1 MRKHYFYF
9 TILAI
14 LFLSLGATFAQSL
27 KPWQQPNVL
36 NPLLPGYFADPTIK
50 KIGDTYYI
58 YATTDGNGW
67 GAGPSQVWTSK
78 DFRNWTIQPMN
89 WPNTHWYWAPDMTQG
104 YDGRYYLYY
113 SQPVEIFGAV
123 SDGPTG
129 PWEPLV
135 PDGKSIIPN
144 YRIPGVIT
152 LDGQTFRDD
161 DGRIY
166 MFWGTWGIYP
176 DHGCAVGLLNRDM
189 KSFEKV
195 QLIPNTV
202 AKEFFEA
209 PYMFKR
215 KGIYYLMYSS
225 GRCEDET
232 YRVQYVK
239 SKTGPMGPFEYPSQ
253 NPVLVTNVDGS
264 IHGPG
269 HHSILEQDNRYFIVY
284 HRHNNPH
291 SGGGFHRQVALDELF
306 FTADGDIEKVK
317 PTHQGVA
324 DLLPSVEGP
333 EDLAFGK
340 TVRASSFYN
349 SDFRPSFLVDNNN
362 GTLWRAKNNQGP
374 AWVEVDLGKVESV
387 QTIAIQFEYPTY
399 AYQYRLETSMDGR
412 EWTTFVDRSDNSR
425 WASPIVEHGNSSA
438 RYVRLQVL
446 NTQLNGLPRAVW
458 NMKVYAQRLAQ
469 ETVWSA
475 PQQMPK
481 SEIRQPD
488 LLHIDAAD
496 YNEGQ
501 QLRHIQNKGSLVGT
515 FSTQQPLAV
524 KNYQGRRAF
533 FFDGTTA
540 LRSTFGVP
548 QSLSGNS
555 SYSLSLW
562 VNNPTIERF
571 EQLLAWSSGPQE
583 LGKAVFGYG
592 SDPKQGAVIHGSW
605 PDMGYA
611 SVPSP
616 NTWHHLVLSFDGYEE
631 SIYVDGKLQ
640 RKENR
645 MLFVNPAVSF
655 VLGASDML
663 DQHFSGYV
671 ASLKLYNTS
680 LDEESVAKLADEV
693 PRQQFFAL
701 QTDDLNLGKINTL
714 RNQGTAKDTLVTM
727 QDAEVLVEEN
737 RLALRGKAF
746 AGGALTEL
754 LQQKSYTLDFDW
766 YDDAAWQHGIVV
778 SNRGKKIFYHNGKI
792 EKPALFDKLLQIKNN
807 EIELSHPFHF
817 FRAYPHALTTNE
829 VSTMFSLWKAGL
841 ASSLHHY
848 TPKVLSPPRF
858 INGDH
863 LFAQVEKMPGLWYL
877 FCSDG
882 KNSGWKQQPYHLFS
896 ASEIGKSIEILTKD
910 VFGNV
915 SMPTVMTVP
924 EQKPSLLHAS
934 KPANDTAKDKMFSF
948 WDGYQ
953 SSVWTDSTQT
963 ALSWQIDSGRI
974 QSKNTRWGDA
984 AFPVPF
990 VYKEL
995 EGDFT
1000 LEVKVS
1006 DVVGLESKTCTSNE
1020 AGIMIQCA
1028 DSTNAYINNCIL
1040 TGWNLGN
1047 LSRSIGPHIFLEGN
1061 TGTGLNFSPYLQ
1073 IQKVGDYFFLR
1084 CSVDGMKWKDL
1095 PNTPF
1100 LRKDLNGKRLRV
1112 GLYQLAGNNQLGYA
1126 VFDAFRIWK

>member
-1 MRKHYFYF
+1 MRKHYLYF
-9 TILAI
+9 TVLAI
-14 LFLSLGATFAQSL
+14 LLLSSGTTFAQSL
-27 KPWQQPNVL
+27 TPWQQPNVL

-78 DFRNWTIQPMN
+78 DLKNWTIRPMN

-123 SDGPTG
+123 SDHPTG
-129 PWEPLV
+129 PWEPLA

-166 MFWGTWGIYP
+166 MYWGTWGIYP
-176 DHGCAVGLLNRDM
+176 DHGCAVGLLNEDM

-225 GRCEDET
+225 GHCEDET

-253 NPVLVTNVDGS
+253 NPVLVTNTDGS

-306 FTADGDIEKVK
+306 FTAEGDIEKVK

-324 DLLPSVEGP
+324 DLLPSAAGP

-340 TVRASSFYN
+340 TVKASSFYN
-349 SDFRPSFLVDNNN
+349 NDFRPSFAVDHNN
-362 GTLWRAKNNQGP
+362 GTLWRAKNNMGP
-374 AWVEVDLGKVESV
+374 AWITIDLGKAETV
-387 QTIAIQFEYPTY
+387 QTISIQFEYPTY
-399 AYQYRLETSMDGR
+399 AYQYRLETSVDGDS
-412 EWTTFVDRSDNSR
+412 WTVFADRSANNR
-425 WASPIVEHGNSSA
+425 WASPIVEHGKTRA

-446 NTQLNGLPRAVW
+446 NAQLNGLPRGLW
-458 NMKVYAQRLAQ
+458 NMRVYAQRLAQ
-469 ETVWSA
+469 ETVWSL
-475 PQQMPK
+475 PQQMPASGVK
-481 SEIRQPD
+481 RLD
-488 LLHIDAAD
+488 LLHIDAMD
-496 YNEGQ
+496 YREGE
-501 QLRHIQNKGSLVGT
+501 QLSYIQNKGSLQGAFRT
-515 FSTQQPLAV
+515 EQALAI
-524 KNYQGRRAF
+524 KNYQGKKAF

-540 LRSTFGVP
+540 LRSNFAVP
-548 QSLSGNS
+548 KSLAGNS
-555 SYSLSLW
+555 SYSLALW
-562 VNNPTIERF
+562 VNNPAIERL
-571 EQLLAWSSGPQE
+571 EQLIAWSSGAQE
-583 LGKAVFGYG
+583 LSKAIFGYG

-605 PDMGYA
+605 PDMGYF

-631 SIYVDGKLQ
+631 SIYVDGKLE

-645 MLFVNPAVSF
+645 MLFVNPGESF
-655 VLGASDML
+655 VLGASDIL
-663 DQHFSGYV
+663 DQNFSGYV
-671 ASLKLYNTS
+671 ASLHFYNTS
-680 LDEESVAKLADEV
+680 LDEESVAKLANEV
-693 PRQQFFAL
+693 PKQHFFAL
-701 QTDDLNLGKINTL
+701 QTDDLNLGKVNTL
-714 RNQGTAKDTLVTM
+714 RNQGTALDTLVTV
-727 QDAEVLVEEN
+727 QDGEVVVQGN

-746 AGGALTEL
+746 AAGALTTL
-754 LQQKSYTLDFDW
+754 LQRKDYAMDFDW
-766 YDDAAWQHGIVV
+766 YDGGAWQHGVV
-778 SNRGKKIFYHNGKI
+778 VVDGSKKIFYRNGKV
-792 EKPALFDKLLQIKNN
+792 EKPALANKLLQVKENK
-807 EIELSHPFHF
+807 IELAHPLHF
-817 FRAYPHALTTNE
+817 FRVYPHTLNAGE
-829 VSTMFSLWKAGL
+829 VNTKFRLWKEGL
-841 ASSLHHY
+841 VSGLDRVA
-848 TPKVLSPPRF
+848 PVVLSPPRF
-858 INGDH
+858 INADQI
-863 LFAQVEKMPGLWYL
+863 FVQVEKQRGLWYL
-877 FCSDG
+877 FRSESG
-882 KNSGWKQQPYHLFS
+882 SSGWKQEPSYLFG
-896 ASEIGKSIEILTKD
+896 ASEIGKSIEILAKD
-910 VFGNV
+910 AFGHV
-915 SMPTVMTVP
+915 SRALVKSVP
-924 EQKPSLLHAS
+924 EQKPSLLRAS
-934 KPANDTAKDKMFSF
+934 NLPNDKAADKKIPF

-953 SSVWTDSTQT
+953 ANVWDDSTQT
-963 ALSWQIDSGRI
+963 AISWQIDSGRI
-974 QSKNTRWGDA
+974 QSKDTKWGDV

-990 VYKEL
+990 IYKEL
-995 EGDFT
+995 EGNFT

-1006 DVVGLESKTCTSNE
+1006 DVVGLESKTRTSNE
-1020 AGIMIQCA
+1020 AGIMIQRA

-1047 LSRSIGPHIFLEGN
+1047 LSRSIGPQVFQEGN
-1061 TGTGLNFSPYLQ
+1061 TGTGLNFLPYLQ

-1084 CSVDGMKWKDL
+1084 CSADGMKWKDL

-1100 LRKDLNGKRLRV
+1100 LRKDLNGIKLRV

-1126 VFDAFRIWK
+1126 VFDTLRIWK

>member
-1 MRKHYFYF
+1 MRKHYLYF
-9 TILAI
+9 TVLAI
-14 LFLSLGATFAQSL
+14 LLLSSGTTFAQSL
-27 KPWQQPNVL
+27 TPWQQPNVL

-78 DFRNWTIQPMN
+78 DLKNWTIRPMN

-123 SDGPTG
+123 SDHPTG
-129 PWEPLV
+129 PWEPLA

-166 MFWGTWGIYP
+166 MYWGTWGIYP
-176 DHGCAVGLLNRDM
+176 DHGCAVGLLNEDM

-225 GRCEDET
+225 GHCEDET

-253 NPVLVTNVDGS
+253 NPVLVTNTDGS

-306 FTADGDIEKVK
+306 FTAEGDIEKVK

-324 DLLPSVEGP
+324 DLLPSAAGP

-340 TVRASSFYN
+340 TVKASSFYN
-349 SDFRPSFLVDNNN
+349 NDFRPSFAVDHNN
-362 GTLWRAKNNQGP
+362 GTLWRAKNNMGP
-374 AWVEVDLGKVESV
+374 AWITIDLGKAETV
-387 QTIAIQFEYPTY
+387 QTISIQFEYPTY
-399 AYQYRLETSMDGR
+399 AYQYRLETSVDGDS
-412 EWTTFVDRSDNSR
+412 WTVFADRSANNR
-425 WASPIVEHGNSSA
+425 WASPIVEHGKTRA

-446 NTQLNGLPRAVW
+446 NAQLNGLPRGLW
-458 NMKVYAQRLAQ
+458 NMRVYAQRLAQ
-469 ETVWSA
+469 ETVWSL
-475 PQQMPK
+475 PQQMPASGVK
-481 SEIRQPD
+481 RLD
-488 LLHIDAAD
+488 LLHIDAMD
-496 YNEGQ
+496 YREGE
-501 QLRHIQNKGSLVGT
+501 QLSYIQNKGSLQGAFRT
-515 FSTQQPLAV
+515 EQALAI
-524 KNYQGRRAF
+524 KNYQGKKAF

-540 LRSTFGVP
+540 LRSNFAVP
-548 QSLSGNS
+548 KSLAGNS
-555 SYSLSLW
+555 SYSLALW
-562 VNNPTIERF
+562 VNNPAIERL
-571 EQLLAWSSGPQE
+571 EQLIAWSSGAQE
-583 LGKAVFGYG
+583 LSKAIFGYG

-605 PDMGYA
+605 PDMGYS

-631 SIYVDGKLQ
+631 SIYVDGKLE

-645 MLFVNPAVSF
+645 MLFVNPGESF
-655 VLGASDML
+655 VLGASDIL
-663 DQHFSGYV
+663 DRNFSGYV
-671 ASLKLYNTS
+671 ASLHFYNTS
-680 LDEESVAKLADEV
+680 LDEESVAKLANEV
-693 PRQQFFAL
+693 PKQHFFAL
-701 QTDDLNLGKINTL
+701 QTDDLNLGKVNTL
-714 RNQGTAKDTLVTM
+714 RNQGTALDTLVTV
-727 QDAEVLVEEN
+727 QDGEVVVQGN

-746 AGGALTEL
+746 AAGALTTL
-754 LQQKSYTLDFDW
+754 LQRKDYAMDFDW
-766 YDDAAWQHGIVV
+766 YDGGAWQHGVV
-778 SNRGKKIFYHNGKI
+778 VVDGSNKIFYRNGKV
-792 EKPALFDKLLQIKNN
+792 EKPALANKLLQVKENK
-807 EIELSHPFHF
+807 IELAHPLHF
-817 FRAYPHALTTNE
+817 FRAYPHTLNAGE
-829 VSTMFSLWKAGL
+829 VNTKFRLWKEGL
-841 ASSLHHY
+841 VNGLDRVA
-848 TPKVLSPPRF
+848 PVVLSPPRF
-858 INGDH
+858 INADQI
-863 LFAQVEKMPGLWYL
+863 FVQVEKQRGLWYL
-877 FCSDG
+877 FRSESG
-882 KNSGWKQQPYHLFS
+882 SSGWKQEPYYLFG
-896 ASEIGKSIEILTKD
+896 ASEIGKSIEILAKD
-910 VFGNV
+910 AFGHV
-915 SMPTVMTVP
+915 SRALVKSVP
-924 EQKPSLLHAS
+924 EQKPSLLRAS
-934 KPANDTAKDKMFSF
+934 NLPNDKAADKKIPF

-953 SSVWTDSTQT
+953 ANVWDDSTQT
-963 ALSWQIDSGRI
+963 AISWQIDSGRI
-974 QSKNTRWGDA
+974 QSKDTKWGDV

-990 VYKEL
+990 IYKEL

-1006 DVVGLESKTCTSNE
+1006 DVVGLESKTRTSNE
-1020 AGIMIQCA
+1020 AGIMIQRA

-1047 LSRSIGPHIFLEGN
+1047 LSRSIGPQVFQEGN
-1061 TGTGLNFSPYLQ
+1061 TGTGLNFLPYLQ

-1084 CSVDGMKWKDL
+1084 CSADGMKWKDL

-1100 LRKDLNGKRLRV
+1100 LRKDLNGIKLRV

-1126 VFDAFRIWK
+1126 VFDTLRIWK

>member
-9 TILAI
+9 TILVI
-14 LFLSLGATFAQSL
+14 LLLSSVTTFAQSL

-78 DFRNWTIQPMN
+78 DMRNWTIQPMN

-123 SDGPTG
+123 SDHPVG

-166 MFWGTWGIYP
+166 MYWGTWGIYP

-189 KSFEKV
+189 KSFEKI

-215 KGIYYLMYSS
+215 KGVYYLMYSS
-225 GRCEDET
+225 GHCEDET

-306 FTADGDIEKVK
+306 FTAEGDIEKVK
-317 PTHQGVA
+317 PTHQGAA
-324 DLLPSVEGP
+324 DLLPSVERP
-333 EDLAFGK
+333 KDLAFGK
-340 TVRASSFYN
+340 TTSVSSFYN
-349 SDFRPSFLVDNNN
+349 SDFRPSFAVDNNN

-374 AWVEVDLGKVESV
+374 AWIAVDLGKAETV
-387 QTIAIQFEYPTY
+387 QTISIQFEYPTY
-399 AYQYRLETSMDGR
+399 AYQYRLETSIDGHS
-412 EWTTFVDRSDNSR
+412 WTVFIDRSDNNR
-425 WASPIVEHGNSSA
+425 WASPIVEHGKTKA
-438 RYVRLQVL
+438 RFVRLQVL
-446 NTQLNGLPRAVW
+446 NAQLNGLPRGLW
-458 NMKVYAQRLAQ
+458 NMKVYAQRLGQ
-469 ETVWSA
+469 ETVWSS
-475 PQQMPK
+475 PQQMPDSNAK
-481 SEIRQPD
+481 RSD
-488 LLHIDAAD
+488 LLHIDAMD
-496 YNEGQ
+496 YREGQ
-501 QLRHIQNKGSLVGT
+501 QLSDIQNKGSLQGIFRT
-515 FSTQQPLAV
+515 EQALPV
-524 KNYQGRRAF
+524 KNYQGKKAF
-533 FFDGTTA
+533 FFDGATA
-540 LRSTFGVP
+540 LRSNFAVP
-548 QSLSGNS
+548 SSLAGNS
-555 SYSLSLW
+555 SYSLAMW
-562 VNNPTIERF
+562 VNNPTIGRL
-571 EQLLAWSSGPQE
+571 EQLVSWSSGSQE
-583 LGKAVFGYG
+583 LSKAVFGYG

-605 PDMGYA
+605 PDMGYS

-640 RKENR
+640 RRENR
-645 MLFVNPAVSF
+645 MLFVNPGKSF
-655 VLGASDML
+655 VLGASDIL
-663 DQHFSGYV
+663 DQNFSGYV
-671 ASLKLYNTS
+671 ASLHLYNTS
-680 LDEESVAKLADEV
+680 MDEESVAKLANAVSE
-693 PRQQFFAL
+693 QHFFGL
-701 QTDDLNLGKINTL
+701 QTDDLNLGKVSTL
-714 RNQGTAKDTLVTM
+714 RNQGTALDTLVTV
-727 QDAEVLVEEN
+727 QDGEVIVQGN

-746 AGGALTEL
+746 AAGALTTL
-754 LQQKSYTLDFDW
+754 LQRKDYAMDFDW
-766 YDDAAWQHGIVV
+766 YDGAAWQHGIAVFDG
-778 SNRGKKIFYHNGKI
+778 GKQIFYCNGKV
-792 EKPALFDKLLQIKNN
+792 EKPALANKLLQVKNN
-807 EIELSHPFHF
+807 KIEMAYPFHF
-817 FRAYPHALTTNE
+817 FRVYPHTLTADE
-829 VSTMFSLWKAGL
+829 VNTKFSLWKEGL
-841 ASSLHHY
+841 ASGLGHY
-848 TPKVLSPPRF
+848 TPVVLSAPRF
-858 INGDH
+858 INADQV
-863 LFAQVEKMPGLWYL
+863 FVQVEKKQDLWYL
-877 FCSDG
+877 FRSEG
-882 KNSGWKQQPYHLFS
+882 GSSGWKQEPHHLFGP
-896 ASEIGKSIEILTKD
+896 SEIGKSIEILAKD
-910 VFGNV
+910 AFGHV
-915 SMPTVMTVP
+915 SSAAAMPVL
-924 EQKPSLLHAS
+924 EQKPSLLRAS
-934 KPANDTAKDKMFSF
+934 DLPNDKVADKKISF

-953 SSVWTDSTQT
+953 ANVRDDSTQT
-963 ALSWQIDSGRI
+963 AISWQIDRGRI
-974 QSKNTRWGDA
+974 QSKNTKWGDA

-995 EGDFT
+995 EEDFT

-1006 DVVGLESKTCTSNE
+1006 DVVGLESKTRTSNE
-1020 AGIMIQCA
+1020 AGIMIQRA
-1028 DSTNAYINNCIL
+1028 DSTNAYVNNCIL

-1047 LSRSIGPHIFLEGN
+1047 LSRSIGPQVFQEGN

-1084 CSVDGMKWKDL
+1084 CSVDGIQWKDL

-1126 VFDAFRIWK
+1126 VFDTLRIWK